1 MIFFRLFLYYTTK
14 YGIIQITKRLQV
26 IKIGQEVN
34 FLHNNPPI
42 YEKSISRIVFYQQY
56 ESPIHFHLNAE
67 LKFVLKGRIEA
78 NFGGETFTIGEG
90 KGIIVFPYQPH
101 GYRDIDS
108 ERVCIIQTA
117 PDINTTYKEIF
128 YRKRPE
134 NCVFDIDDMDDS
146 LPELIHTMENFC
158 EKEGQVDNPIVSEI
172 KNGYTTAALGMVLSK
187 LKLVDVQSGSDDDAV
202 YRLINWCW
210 EHYQEPITEKDAAK
224 ALFISER
231 TVSRILAERFRTGF
245 RQLINSFR
253 INNAM
258 RLLSTTSVPV
268 SEIAYECGFG
278 SICSFNRVF
287 REFTGKTPREVREAS
302 R

>member
-1 MIFFRLFLYYTTK
+1 M
-14 YGIIQITKRLQV
+14 
-26 IKIGQEVN
+26 N
-34 FLHNNPPI
+34 CLHNNTPI
-42 YEKSISRIVFYQQY
+42 YEKSSSRIYFYRQN
-56 ESPIHFHLNAE
+56 ESPIHYHLHVE
-67 LKFVLKGRIEA
+67 LKFVLKGSIEMDL
-78 NFGGETFTIGEG
+78 GGETFTIGEG
-90 KGIIVFPYQPH
+90 KGIILFPYHPH

-108 ERVCIIQTA
+108 EMLCLIQTV
-117 PDINTTYKEIF
+117 PDINATYKEIF
-128 YRKRPE
+128 YHKRPE
-134 NCVFDIDDMDDS
+134 NCLFDINDMDDS
-146 LPELIHTMENFC
+146 LSELIYTMETYCSRERRENNPIVPYC
-158 EKEGQVDNPIVSEI
+158 SRECRVNNPIVSEI
-172 KNGYTTAALGMVLSK
+172 GNGFTIAALGMVLSK
-187 LKLVDVQSGSDDDAV
+187 LKLIDVHSGSDDDAV

-258 RLLSTTSVPV
+258 RLLSSTSVPV

-287 REFTGKTPREVREAS
+287 MEFIGKTPSEVRELS

>member
-1 MIFFRLFLYYTTK
+1 MHK
-14 YGIIQITKRLQV
+14 K
-26 IKIGQEVN
+26 
-34 FLHNNPPI
+34 PPI
-42 YEKSISRIVFYQQY
+42 FERSSSRIYFYRQT
-56 ESPIHFHLNAE
+56 ESPIHYHLHVE
-67 LKFVLKGRIEA
+67 LKFVLKGSIEMD
-78 NFGGETFTIGEG
+78 FGGETFTVGEG

-108 ERVCIIQTA
+108 ERVCIIQTV

-128 YRKRPE
+128 YRKHPE
-134 NCVFDIDDMDDS
+134 NCIFDIDAIDDS
-146 LPELIHTMENFC
+146 LPALIHTMENFVD
-158 EKEGQVDNPIVSEI
+158 KENQMDNPIVSEI
-172 KNGYTTAALGMVLSK
+172 KNGYTSVILGMILSK
-187 LKLVDVQSGSDDDAV
+187 LKLIDVHSGSDDDAV

-258 RLLSTTSVPV
+258 RLLSSTSVPV

-287 REFTGKTPREVREAS
+287 MEFIGKTPSEVRELS

>member
-1 MIFFRLFLYYTTK
+1 MHKKPPIFERSSSRIFFYKQTA
-14 YGIIQITKRLQV
+14 
-26 IKIGQEVN
+26 
-34 FLHNNPPI
+34 
-42 YEKSISRIVFYQQY
+42 
-56 ESPIHFHLNAE
+56 SPIHYHLHVE
-67 LKFVLKGRIEA
+67 LKFVLKGSIEMD
-78 NFGGETFTIGEG
+78 FGGETFTVGEG

-108 ERVCIIQTA
+108 ERVCIIQTV

-128 YRKRPE
+128 YRKHPE
-134 NCVFDIDDMDDS
+134 NCIFDIDAIDDS
-146 LPELIHTMENFC
+146 LPDLIHTMENFC
-158 EKEGQVDNPIVSEI
+158 EKEGQANNPIVSEI
-172 KNGYTTAALGMVLSK
+172 KNGYTSVILGMVLSK
-187 LKLVDVQSGSDDDAV
+187 LKLIDVQSGSDDDAV

-224 ALFISER
+224 ALFLSER

-245 RQLINSFR
+245 RQLINSLR
-253 INNAM
+253 VNNAM

-287 REFTGKTPREVREAS
+287 RESVGKTPREIREAS
-302 R
+302 H